1 MKTPGTGCRTCIVII
16 IVIQTING
24 YCQSSN
30 IEGMLSGWS
39 TLSYSESLNGQLGG
53 RYIPALS
60 LDHPVGERFRVDAEF
75 SANLW
80 GTSTFWSGDSTS
92 ADSKIKAYRMWFR
105 FSGDQFEIRAGLQ
118 KINFG
123 SATLLRTLMWF
134 DRIDP
139 RDPLQL
145 TDGTYGILMR
155 YYFLNNA
162 NIWVWGLMGNKEP
175 KGWEA
180 FGSEKHRPEF
190 GGRIQVPV
198 GVGEIG
204 LSYHNRSVD
213 ISNDTLIIPVGMHDF
228 APENRIALDGKI
240 DVGVGLWVESSII
253 HTDSKY
259 LTRNFSRFL
268 TVGLDYTFGLGNGLN
283 VMAEAFTYS
292 VSDQLA
298 GKGDGVTF
306 SALSARYP
314 LSIITNLSTIFFY
327 DWKNNDLYNFI
338 NCSWTF
344 DRWTFYLMGF
354 WNPDRFQVYPGM
366 EEVNL
371 FAGKGIQLMV
381 VFNH

>member
-1 MKTPGTGCRTCIVII
+1 MQAVEGYS
-16 IVIQTING
+16 QTAG
-24 YCQSSN
+24 

-53 RYIPALS
+53 RYIPGLTFD
-60 LDHPVGERFRVDAEF
+60 LPLGKRFRLDAEV
-75 SANLW
+75 SANVW
-80 GTSTFWSGDSTS
+80 GSSTFWSGDSTILNG
-92 ADSKIKAYRMWFR
+92 KLKPYRMWLR

-123 SATLLRTLMWF
+123 SATLLRPLMWF

-145 TDGTYGILMR
+145 TDGTYGILAR
-155 YYFLNNA
+155 YYFLNNT
-162 NIWVWGLMGNKEP
+162 NIWIWGLIGNKEP

-180 FGSEKHRPEF
+180 FGSEKNRPEF

-198 GVGEIG
+198 FTGELG
-204 LSYHNRSVD
+204 LSYHNRSTD
-213 ISNDTLIIPVGMHDF
+213 IHADTTILSENVNGL

-240 DVGVGLWVESSII
+240 DIGIGLWFESSIV
-253 HTDSKY
+253 HTDFEY
-259 LTRNFSRFL
+259 LTRDFNRSL

-283 VMAEAFTYS
+283 MMTEVFTYS
-292 VSDQLA
+292 VSDKVF

-306 SALSARYP
+306 SAISASYP
-314 LSIITNLSTIFFY
+314 LSIITNMSAIVFY

-354 WNPDRFQVYPGM
+354 WNPERFRVYPGM
-366 EEVNL
+366 EEANL
-371 FAGKGIQLMV
+371 FAGKGLQVMA

>member
-1 MKTPGTGCRTCIVII
+1 MGHRICIFII
-16 IVIQTING
+16 IVMQTLKG
-24 YCQSSN
+24 YCQSVGM
-30 IEGMLSGWS
+30 EGMLSGWG

-53 RYIPALS
+53 RYIPGLTFV
-60 LDHPVGERFRVDAEF
+60 HPVGDRFRLDGEL
-75 SANLW
+75 SANVW

-92 ADSKIKAYRMWFR
+92 LNGKIKPYRMWLR

-123 SATLLRTLMWF
+123 SATLLRPLMWF
-134 DRIDP
+134 DRIDA

-145 TDGTYGILMR
+145 TDGTYGILVR

-162 NIWVWGLMGNKEP
+162 NIWIWGLIGNKDP

-180 FGSEKHRPEF
+180 FGSEKDRPEI
-190 GGRIQVPV
+190 GGRFQVPV
-198 GVGEIG
+198 YTGEIG

-213 ISNDTLIIPVGMHDF
+213 IRKDTLIRPVDAYGF

-240 DVGVGLWVESSII
+240 DIGVGLWFESSIV
-253 HTDSKY
+253 HTGFDFPAKD
-259 LTRNFSRFL
+259 LSRFL

-283 VMAEAFTYS
+283 MMTEVFTYS
-292 VSDQLA
+292 LSDRFF
-298 GKGDGVTF
+298 GKGEGVTF
-306 SALSARYP
+306 SALSLNYP
-314 LSIITNLSTIFFY
+314 LSIITNLSTIVFY

-344 DRWTFYLMGF
+344 DKWTFYLMGF

-366 EEVNL
+366 EEANL
-371 FAGKGIQLMV
+371 FAGKGLQVMA